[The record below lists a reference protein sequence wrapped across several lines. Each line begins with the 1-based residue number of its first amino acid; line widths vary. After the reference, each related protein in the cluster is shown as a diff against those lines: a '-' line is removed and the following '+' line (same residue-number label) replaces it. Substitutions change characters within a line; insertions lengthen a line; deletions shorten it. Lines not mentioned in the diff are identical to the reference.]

1 MSCRA
6 AQDCA
11 LLAQVLQAPPAG
23 AAAGDNSASSGGGGG
38 SSYSQQFAGPWELAE
53 ANSVAAG
60 RQQQQTAGVA
70 GSAKAVAPEV
80 RGMEGGAQ
88 QQGNATATASANG
101 TAAASIGSSAVSN
114 GTVNVTSTG
123 RGSGQRAPANLTSTI
138 TSGSACPTPSTPSN
152 NNSAPLL
159 TVGYL
164 AGCGRDVLAQLNATP
179 GVSLTGPLQ
188 PFPLPGLLADVLT
201 VLLQSEAA
209 WTLGSLYD
217 VGLVDSNSHWY
228 DVVLAGSAVP
238 AVQYIKAQ
246 RVRRALLLAVQA
258 YYRRYKL
265 DVLLLPAQ
273 LAGPPS
279 VRAGNDLATL
289 LGLPQ
294 LMLPVGFNS
303 NATGD
308 AASMLGDL
316 SIASIASASSSGG
329 SSPRPEQ
336 ADGTIPSVLEASRV
350 GDDDGSTA
358 RRSSG
363 GPSAARVP
371 VGLLPASHSLLGL
384 PGEDGKV
391 LAAGVLLQAGTCC
404 HLVRPPVAE
413 EAAAAGPGEASKG

>member
-1 MSCRA
+1 
-6 AQDCA
+6 
-11 LLAQVLQAPPAG
+11 
-23 AAAGDNSASSGGGGG
+23 
-38 SSYSQQFAGPWELAE
+38 
-53 ANSVAAG
+53 
-60 RQQQQTAGVA
+60 
-70 GSAKAVAPEV
+70 
-80 RGMEGGAQ
+80 MEGGAQ
-88 QQGNATATASANG
+88 QQGNATAGASSNGTASAVPADISTMNI
-101 TAAASIGSSAVSN
+101 TSA
-114 GTVNVTSTG
+114 G
-123 RGSGQRAPANLTSTI
+123 RGSGLRAPGNLTSFNLTSTG
-138 TSGSACPTPSTPSN
+138 SSSACPTLASST
-152 NNSAPLL
+152 NSSSSSSSSSSL
-159 TVGYL
+159 TIGYM
-164 AGCGRDVLAQLNATP
+164 AGCSRDVLTQLNATP

-217 VGLVDSNSHWY
+217 VGLVDSSSHWY
-228 DVVLAGSAVP
+228 DVVLAGSEVP

-258 YYRRYKL
+258 YFRRYKL

-294 LMLPVGFNS
+294 LMLPIGFNS

-308 AASMLGDL
+308 AASILGDL
-316 SIASIASASSSGG
+316 SVASLASLASSDISG

-336 ADGTIPSVLEASRV
+336 SGGTTPSVLQTSRDG
-350 GDDDGSTA
+350 GDDDTGRRPDDGSTA
-358 RRSSG
+358 
-363 GPSAARVP
+363 ARVP
-371 VGLLPASHSLLGL
+371 GSLLPASHSLVGL

-413 EAAAAGPGEASKG
+413 EAAAAGPVETSKG